1 MKNGKALC
9 SWGVLE
15 FGIEGEIAGYE
26 TVLDEIRL
34 TGYSGTELGDW
45 GFMPVEPEQLHK
57 ELGKRS
63 LQLVGAF
70 VPVNYLSDDDYQA
83 GKVSSLKTVRLLR
96 DSGHPTAPLVL
107 SDYNGTNE
115 TRTRYAGRI

>member
-1 MKNGKALC
+1 MKIANAPC

-15 FGIEGEIAGYE
+15 FGMEGEIAGYE

-45 GFMPVEPEQLHK
+45 GFMPVDPEQLHK

-70 VPVNYLSDDDYQA
+70 VPVDYLSDDDDQA
-83 GKVSSLKTVRLLR
+83 GKVRGVMTTTHSRCAV
-96 DSGHPTAPLVL
+96 
-107 SDYNGTNE
+107 
-115 TRTRYAGRI
+115 TR

>member
-1 MKNGKALC
+1 MKIANAPC

-15 FGIEGEIAGYE
+15 FRMEGEIAGYE

-45 GFMPVEPEQLHK
+45 GFMPVDPEQLHK
-57 ELGKRS
+57 ELVKRT

-70 VPVNYLSDDDYQA
+70 VPVNYLSNDDYQA
-83 GKVSSLKTVRLLR
+83 GKESALKTARLLDR
-96 DSGHPTAPLVL
+96 ASCRERVWRAV
-107 SDYNGTNE
+107 
-115 TRTRYAGRI
+115 